1 MANDRLSVFED
12 SDDIDLSAFKPKTEA
27 NPLKPAPEQ
36 VRVVSE
42 AARFP
47 SREAVAPVS
56 VAAPTKRTPRWHRTG
71 RTAQLNVRVRPAYF
85 DKAYML
91 ADSRGWLVGETIE
104 RALDALE
111 REIGEGHHG
120 S

>member
-1 MANDRLSVFED
+1 MGPGFRLGD
-12 SDDIDLSAFKPKTEA
+12 SLILLSIVLEQQTELQ
-27 NPLKPAPEQ
+27 PT
-36 VRVVSE
+36 
-42 AARFP
+42 
-47 SREAVAPVS
+47 VAPVP

-111 REIGEGHHG
+111 REIGEGRHG